1 MSNTNLR
8 IQVQEETQKQEA
20 RRAELDSA
28 SEVLRQR
35 AKEDVAALGLD
46 PDSNTDVLETH
57 PGELY
62 E

>member
-1 MSNTNLR
+1 M
-8 IQVQEETQKQEA
+8 QEETQKQEA

-57 PGELY
+57 PGEL
-62 E
+62 